1 MTAFTGDVLQFH
13 AMYDLEDIRF
23 SCILLAHFPPKTQHT
38 YTGSQSPTRVAL
50 KKSVL
55 LAERSLVRHHPIT
68 TQLSICLHPAGE
80 GRVSLVCGPGGFQ
93 NIHQR
98 GSRSNSTTTRGPLEK
113 KSYKAQYTRK
123 KNSSRQEGN
132 EKNIHR
138 GVAVKKTRILRKR

>member
-68 TQLSICLHPAGE
+68 TQLSICLHPGGE
-80 GRVSLVCGPGGFQ
+80 GGVSLVCGP
-93 NIHQR
+93 
-98 GSRSNSTTTRGPLEK
+98 SRQWWVSKYSP
-113 KSYKAQYTRK
+113 TRK
-123 KNSSRQEGN
+123 PEPLHNDQGTIR
-132 EKNIHR
+132 
-138 GVAVKKTRILRKR
+138 KKIIQGTIYQKKKFKQTGR